1 MREFKSFYFEK
12 FSFNK
17 ETLKASFEYSFDE
30 NYFFFEE
37 IDFSCENFSQ
47 INKLDDAIINNFLFS
62 LHIALWISYYKSF
75 PTEKLFIKSW
85 FLDSNQKEFWQKFYK
100 NWLWEFLY
108 TNKISPQ
115 NLFHFENLSNKIF
128 EKIDFSLSEKSFIPL
143 GWWKDSLVSIDLYE
157 KNNLDFDLIVFWKTD
172 SIKQNC
178 ASIIWKDI
186 LLIKRKISPSLLE
199 LNALW
204 NYNWHV
210 PITWIIAFT
219 LLFVC
224 YLYDYKYIVLSNEKS
239 ANSWNTFWEWLD
251 INHQWSKSLDFERD
265 FKKYIEIYLSSDI
278 KYFSLLR
285 WWYELKIAKY
295 FAENNKKYFWVFSS
309 CNNNFKI
316 DENKRLKQTIWCNS
330 CPKCAFVFAILRP
343 YLSENEII
351 SIFWEDLFLKN
362 DLTQTYMEL
371 LGYDSIKPFECV
383 WETEEVVL
391 AFYESLKFYDWKT
404 SEILEIFRKNILTKY
419 DLSYFELLQK
429 KFATI
434 SSDDIIP
441 EKLKQILL
449 KNI

>member
-12 FSFNK
+12 FSFDK

-62 LHIALWISYYKSF
+62 LHIALGISYYKSF

-85 FLDSNQKEFWQKFYK
+85 FLDLSQKEFWQKFYK
-100 NWLWEFLY
+100 NWLGEFLY
-108 TNKISPQ
+108 TNNINPQ
-115 NLFHFENLSNKIF
+115 NLFNFENLSNKIF
-128 EKIDFSLSEKSFIPL
+128 EKIDFSLSEKSLIPL

-157 KNNLDFDLIVFWKTD
+157 KNNLDFDLIVFWKID
-172 SIKQNC
+172 PIKQNC

-186 LLIKRKISPSLLE
+186 LLVKRKISPSLLE
-199 LNALW
+199 LNELW

-224 YLYDYKYIVLSNEKS
+224 YIYDYKYIVLSNEKS
-239 ANSWNTFWEWLD
+239 ANTWNTFWNWFE
-251 INHQWSKSLDFERD
+251 INHQWSKSLDFEID
-265 FKKYIEIYLSSDI
+265 FKKYIETYLSSEI

-285 WWYELKIAKY
+285 WWYELKIAEY
-295 FAENNKKYFWVFSS
+295 FGKNNKKYFGFFSS

-351 SIFWEDLFLKN
+351 SIFGEDLFLKK
-362 DLTQTYMEL
+362 DLTQTYVEL

-391 AFYESLKFYDWKT
+391 AFYKTLDFYNWKT
-404 SEILEIFRKNILTKY
+404 SDILEIFRKNILTKY
-419 DLSYFELLQK
+419 EKTYFEILEK

-434 SSDDIIP
+434 SRDDIIP
-441 EKLKQILL
+441 EKLKKILL
-449 KNI
+449 KNV

>member
-12 FSFNK
+12 FSFDK

-75 PTEKLFIKSW
+75 PTEKLFVKSG

-100 NWLWEFLY
+100 NWLGEFLY

-128 EKIDFSLSEKSFIPL
+128 EKIDFSLSEKSLIPL

-157 KNNLDFDLIVFWKTD
+157 KNNLDFDLIVFWKND
-172 SIKQNC
+172 PIKQNC

-239 ANSWNTFWEWLD
+239 ANSWNTFWEGLV

-265 FKKYIEIYLSSDI
+265 FKKYIETYLSSDI

-295 FAENNKKYFWVFSS
+295 FSENNKKYFGVFSS

-343 YLSENEII
+343 YLSEIEII
-351 SIFWEDLFLKN
+351 SIFGEDLFLKN

-391 AFYESLKFYDWKT
+391 AFYESLKLYDWKT

>member
-12 FSFNK
+12 FSFDK

-37 IDFSCENFSQ
+37 IDFFSDNFS
-47 INKLDDAIINNFLFS
+47 IIKNLDENIINNFLFS

-75 PTEKLFIKSW
+75 PTEKLFVKSW
-85 FLDSNQKEFWQKFYK
+85 FLDSIQKEFWQKFYK
-100 NWLWEFLY
+100 NWLGEFLY
-108 TNKISPQ
+108 TNNIKPIW
-115 NLFHFENLSNKIF
+115 LFNFENLSNKIF
-128 EKIDFSLSEKSFIPL
+128 EKIDFSLSEKSLMPI

-157 KNNLDFDLIVFWKTD
+157 KNKLDFDLIVFWKID

-199 LNALW
+199 LNELW
-204 NYNWHV
+204 NYNGHV
-210 PITWIIAFT
+210 PITWIIAFS

-239 ANSWNTFWEWLD
+239 ANTWNTFWEGLA
-251 INHQWSKSLDFERD
+251 INHQWSKSLDFEMD
-265 FKKYIEIYLSSDI
+265 FKKYIETYLSSEI

-285 WWYELKIAKY
+285 WWYELKIAEY
-295 FAENNKKYFWVFSS
+295 FWKNNKKYFLSFSS

-330 CPKCAFVFAILRP
+330 CSKCAFVFAILRP
-343 YLSENEII
+343 YLSEDEII
-351 SIFWEDLFLKN
+351 SIFGEDLFLKKN
-362 DLTQTYMEL
+362 LTQTYMEL

-383 WETEEVVL
+383 GETEEVVL
-391 AFYESLKFYDWKT
+391 AFYKSLRFYEWKN
-404 SEILEIFRKNILTKY
+404 SEILEIFRKNILEKY
-419 DLSYFELLQK
+419 DLSYFELLEK

-434 SSDDIIP
+434 SSEDIIP